1 MDHHPHQYDF
11 SNNETSSYFGPS
23 SAKRGR
29 YEQAV
34 AVASQ
39 EAHVIEML
47 QQENMILKQR
57 IEELKKQVVQIA
69 QQPFD
74 CFGQ

>member
-1 MDHHPHQYDF
+1 MDHQPQYDF
-11 SNNETSSYFGPS
+11 SNDTSSYFGPS
-23 SAKRGR
+23 TAKRGR

-47 QQENMILKQR
+47 QQENMMLKQR
-57 IEELKKQVVQIA
+57 IEELKKQVQIA
-69 QQPFD
+69 QHNH
-74 CFGQ
+74 FGL